1 MELKSKVAL
10 VTGAGRG
17 IGRAIALQ
25 LANAGTRVAI
35 NYNASAAAA
44 EALVAEIAE
53 SGGEALAIKADI
65 SRLEEATALV
75 EQVLAQWGQLD
86 ILVNNA
92 GITRD
97 NLLLR
102 MKEDE
107 WDRVIEVNLKGCF
120 NCCKAAIRPM
130 SRARQ
135 GSIINIAFVVG
146 LRGNAGQANYAAAK
160 AGIIGLTRSLARE
173 MGSRGIRV
181 NAVAPGFIDTDMTSV
196 LPAQLKER
204 MLEAIPL
211 GRVGTGDDVARLV
224 EFLAGSGAAYITGQ
238 VIAVDGGMSI

>member
-135 GSIINIAFVVG
+135 GSIINIASVVG

-173 MGSRGIRV
+173 MGSRAIRV

>member
-135 GSIINIAFVVG
+135 GSIINIASVVG